1 MVPAPLRR
9 QLMEVAHESIVGGHM
24 GIKKTTD
31 RIQKAFHWPGI
42 QGNVSRHCKSC
53 DICQKTVNKGSV
65 PKVPLQKMPLIDMP
79 FKQVAIDLIGPI
91 SPPSEE
97 GH

>member
-1 MVPAPLRR
+1 
-9 QLMEVAHESIVGGHM
+9 MEIAHESIMAGHM

-42 QGNVSRHCKSC
+42 KGNVSRHCELC
-53 DICQKTVNKGSV
+53 YICQKTLNKGSV

-79 FKQVAIDLIGPI
+79 FKWVAIDLIGPI